1 MVESKRDQLPD
12 RKPVRAATWRGVIF
26 NSVLARV
33 ARFCVRRKWIVVFA
47 IWVPVLLVVNILAG
61 AAGSAFSTDFTP
73 PESESADVI
82 DQIQA
87 VSPERAGFTGQVV
100 FAAPQGVDDPE
111 VVDAMNG
118 LFAKIDQLE
127 GIEVISPYE
136 SRGQV
141 SADGTIAFAQLNIT
155 DRNQTE
161 FLDLADK
168 IKALDAPI
176 TGGPAEIDGLTIEYG
191 GDVFGEFELPASEL
205 YGLIAAMIILILAFG
220 SVLAMGLPIGTAIVG
235 LVTGAGLVTL
245 ASHAISMPDFTVQ
258 MTAMI
263 GLGVGID
270 YALFIVQRYR
280 EGLHHGLDVD
290 DAIVDAIDTAGR
302 AVLFAGSAVLISL
315 CGMFL
320 MGLAFMNGLAVGAIT
335 GVLMMMAASL
345 TLLPAFLA
353 IVRHRVNTTTRA
365 ALAAVSIFIIGAIVG
380 VLTEN
385 LVPFLIGVVL
395 VVALYAGSF
404 AIPALRAPLPHRTPK
419 PNDQTFW
426 YKWSR
431 FVQHRPWP
439 VLIGATGFLVLL
451 TVPLFSIRL
460 GFGDTGNLPQTQT
473 ARRAYDLLADGF
485 GPGVGGPII
494 VTVAGDAAK
503 DQARLDAFAATIAAA
518 DGVAQVPPPQVAPLT
533 PDLALIQV
541 TPAQSPQDAATERL
555 VNDLREDIIPASG
568 LDAKVGGWTAGG
580 IDFSQYLGRRLPVLI
595 GAVLI
600 LSFIL
605 LMAVFRSLLVPV
617 KAVILNLLSIGAA
630 YGGLVAIFQ
639 WGWGKSL
646 IGVDK
651 TGPIEPWIP
660 MMMFAIV
667 FGLSMDYEVFLL
679 SRIKEHYDKRR
690 NNAVAVADGLA
701 ATARVITAAALIMV
715 CVFLSFVIG
724 DDRSLKMFG
733 LGLAIAVAVD
743 ATVVR
748 MLLVPATMELLGD
761 RNWWLPKWIDRLL
774 PNIDVEGQHVDGYS
788 EESDESDEAVPI
800 SVGG

>member
-1 MVESKRDQLPD
+1 MTGLLDQ
-12 RKPVRAATWRGVIF
+12 
-26 NSVLARV
+26 
-33 ARFCVRRKWIVVFA
+33 
-47 IWVPVLLVVNILAG
+47 
-61 AAGSAFSTDFTP
+61 
-73 PESESADVI
+73 
-82 DQIQA
+82 
-87 VSPERAGFTGQVV
+87 
-100 FAAPQGVDDPE
+100 
-111 VVDAMNG
+111 
-118 LFAKIDQLE
+118 IDQLD
-127 GIEVISPYE
+127 GIEVVSPY
-136 SRGQV
+136 SDQAARQI
-141 SADGTIAFAQLNIT
+141 SQDGTIAFAQLNIT
-155 DRNQTE
+155 DRDQTQ
-161 FLDLADK
+161 FIALADSV
-168 IKALDAPI
+168 KALDDPI
-176 TGGPAEIDGLTIEYG
+176 SEGSGAIDGLTIEYG
-191 GDVFGEFELPASEL
+191 GDVFGEFEFPASEA

-220 SVLAMGLPIGTAIVG
+220 SVLAMGLPLLTALFG
-235 LVTGAGLVTL
+235 LFTGAGLVTL
-245 ASHAISMPDFTVQ
+245 ASHLTSMPDFTVQ

-270 YALFIVQRYR
+270 YALFIVQRFR
-280 EGLHHGLDVD
+280 EGLGNGLDVD
-290 DAIVDAIDTAGR
+290 DAIVEAIDTSGR
-302 AVLFAGSAVLISL
+302 AVLFAGTAVLISL

-320 MGLAFMNGLAVGAIT
+320 MGLAFMNGLAIGAIT
-335 GVLMMMAASL
+335 GVLMMVAASL

-353 IVRHRVNTTTRA
+353 IIRTRVNETTRA
-365 ALAAVSIFIIGAIVG
+365 ALAAVSLFILGAVVGIVTGSFPIFGIG
-380 VLTEN
+380 VL
-385 LVPFLIGVVL
+385 LAVV
-395 VVALYAGSF
+395 VYAASF
-404 AIPALRAPLPHRTPK
+404 KVRSLRRTIPHRAHK

-431 FVQHRPWP
+431 VVQHRPWP

-451 TVPLFSIRL
+451 TVPLFSIRM
-460 GFGDTGNLPQTQT
+460 GFGDTGNLPETQT
-473 ARRAYDLLADGF
+473 ARRAYDLLAEGF

-494 VTVAGDAAK
+494 VTVTGDAAA
-503 DQARLDAFAATIAAA
+503 DMPRLQAFADTIAQA
-518 DGVAQVPPPQVAPLT
+518 DGVAQTPPPGVAPLA
-533 PDLALIQV
+533 PGLALIQV
-541 TPAQSPQDAATERL
+541 FPAQTPQDAATENL
-555 VNDLREDIIPASG
+555 VNDLRNDIIPASG

-580 IDFSQYLGRRLPVLI
+580 IDFSNYLSRRLLYLI

-600 LSFIL
+600 LSFVL

-639 WGWGKSL
+639 WGWGKQL

-679 SRIKEHYDKRR
+679 SRMKEHYDKSRD
-690 NNAVAVADGLA
+690 NAVAVADGLA

-761 RNWWLPKWIDRLL
+761 RNWWIPKWIDRIL
-774 PNIDVEGQHVDGYS
+774 PHIDVEGHHAEGFTDTDAQPVH
-788 EESDESDEAVPI
+788 AQR
-800 SVGG
+800 

>member
-1 MVESKRDQLPD
+1 M
-12 RKPVRAATWRGVIF
+12 
-26 NSVLARV
+26 LARL

-47 IWVPVLLVVNILAG
+47 IWVPLLIVVNIAAG

-73 PESESADVI
+73 PDSESADVI
-82 DQIQA
+82 EQIQA

-100 FAAPQGVDDPE
+100 YRAEQGVTDPTVRATME
-111 VVDAMNG
+111 G
-118 LFAKIDQLE
+118 LFAQIDELE
-127 GIEVISPYE
+127 GVEVVSPYSPE
-136 SRGQV
+136 AQGQV
-141 SADGTIAFAQLNIT
+141 NQDGTIVFAQLNIT
-155 DRNQTE
+155 DRDQTQ
-161 FLDLADK
+161 FLAFAEEVQ
-168 IKALDAPI
+168 ALDDPI
-176 TGGPAEIDGLTIEYG
+176 TEGGGRVDGLTIEYG
-191 GDVFGEFELPASEL
+191 GEVFGEFELPASEL

-235 LVTGAGLVTL
+235 LLTGIGLVTL
-245 ASHAISMPDFTVQ
+245 ASHAISMPDFTAQ

-280 EGLHHGLDVD
+280 EGLQHGLDVEN
-290 DAIVDAIDTAGR
+290 AIVDAIDTSGR
-302 AVLFAGSAVLISL
+302 AVLFAGTAVLISL

-335 GVLMMMAASL
+335 GVLLMMAASI
-345 TLLPAFLA
+345 TLLPAFLS
-353 IVRHRVNTTTRA
+353 ICGTRVNGTTRA
-365 ALAAVSIFIIGAIVG
+365 ALLAVVIFILGAIVG
-380 VLTEN
+380 V
-385 LVPFLIGVVL
+385 VSKHPAPFLAAVVL
-395 VVALYAGSF
+395 AIVVYAVSF
-404 AIPALRAPLPHRTPK
+404 KVPALRQLLPHRHPK

-431 FVQHRPWP
+431 FIQHRPWP
-439 VLIGATGFLVLL
+439 VLVGAAGFLILL

-460 GFGDTGNLPQTQT
+460 GFGDTGNLPERQT
-473 ARRAYDLLADGF
+473 ARRAYDLLAEGF

-494 VTVAGDAAK
+494 VTVTGDAAG
-503 DQARLDAFAATIAAA
+503 DQAALDAFAADLAAA
-518 DGVAQVPPPQVAPLT
+518 DGVAQAPPPQVAQLAPE
-533 PDLALIQV
+533 LALIQV
-541 TPAQSPQDAATERL
+541 FPAQTPQDAETEQL
-555 VNDLREDIIPASG
+555 VKTLRSEIIPASG

-580 IDFSQYLGRRLPVLI
+580 IDFSDYLGRRLPVLI

-605 LMAVFRSLLVPV
+605 LMAVFRSLLVPI

-679 SRIKEHYDKRR
+679 SRMKEHYDKSR
-690 NNAVAVADGLA
+690 NNAIAVADGLA

-761 RNWWLPKWIDRLL
+761 RNWWIPKWIDRIL
-774 PNIDVEGQHVDGYS
+774 PNIDVEGHHVEGYVDDPR
-788 EESDESDEAVPI
+788 DELVPV
-800 SVGG
+800 SADD

>member
-1 MVESKRDQLPD
+1 M
-12 RKPVRAATWRGVIF
+12 
-26 NSVLARV
+26 LARL
-33 ARFCVRRKWIVVFA
+33 ARWCVNHKWIVVFG
-47 IWVPVLLVVNILAG
+47 IWLPILVAANVVAG

-73 PESESADVI
+73 PDSESADVV

-87 VSPERAGFTGQVV
+87 VSPERAGFTGQMV
-100 FAAPQGVDDPE
+100 FRATQGVDDPT
-111 VVDAMNG
+111 VKAAMQDLFTNVDAFDG
-118 LFAKIDQLE
+118 V
-127 GIEVISPYE
+127 EVESPYDAP
-136 SRGQV
+136 SQV
-141 SADGTIAFAQLNIT
+141 DASGTIAFAQLNIT
-155 DRNQTE
+155 DRDQTQ
-161 FLDLADK
+161 FLDFATQVE
-168 IKALDAPI
+168 ALDDDI
-176 TGGPAEIDGLTIEYG
+176 VDGPGKIDGLTIEYG
-191 GDVFGEFELPASEL
+191 GDVFGEFEFPASEA

-220 SVLAMGLPIGTAIVG
+220 SVLAMGLPIGTAVIG
-235 LVTGAGLVTL
+235 LATGAALVTSV
-245 ASHAISMPDFTVQ
+245 SHLLSMPDFTVQ

-270 YALFIVQRYR
+270 YALFIVQRFR
-280 EGLHHGLDVD
+280 EGLQNRLDVD
-290 DAIVDAIDTAGR
+290 NAIVDAIDTSGR

-353 IVRHRVNTTTRA
+353 IVGTRVNETTRG
-365 ALAAVSIFIIGAIVG
+365 ALIAVVAFILGAIA
-380 VLTEN
+380 
-385 LVPFLIGVVL
+385 GVVAGNAAIFL
-395 VVALYAGSF
+395 VGLLPTVIILLWRTKDGLWRALLKR
-404 AIPALRAPLPHRTPK
+404 PAPLPYPKALTARLPHRHPK

-426 YKWSR
+426 FKWSR
-431 FVQHRPWP
+431 FIQHRPWP
-439 VLIGATGFLVLL
+439 VLIGAAGFLVLL

-460 GFGDTGNLPQTQT
+460 GFGDTGNLPEKQT
-473 ARRAYDLLADGF
+473 ARRAYDLLAEGF

-494 VTVAGDAAK
+494 VTITGDAVS
-503 DQARLDAFAATIAAA
+503 DMPRLQQFAATIGAA
-518 DGVAQVPPPQVAPLT
+518 DGVATSPPPQVVPMA

-541 TPAQSPQDAATERL
+541 FPAQTPQDAATENL
-555 VNDLREDIIPASG
+555 VSELRDEMIPASG

-580 IDFSQYLGRRLPVLI
+580 IDFANYLAQRLPVLI
-595 GAVLI
+595 GVVLI

-605 LMAVFRSLLVPV
+605 LMAVFRSLLVPI

-639 WGWGKSL
+639 WGWGKAL

-679 SRIKEHYDKRR
+679 SRMKEHYDKSR
-690 NNAVAVADGLA
+690 NNALAVADGLA

-761 RNWWLPKWIDRLL
+761 RNWWIPKWIDRIL
-774 PNIDVEGQHVDGYS
+774 PNIDVEGHHGHLVDP
-788 EESDESDEAVPI
+788 EREPV

>member
-1 MVESKRDQLPD
+1 M
-12 RKPVRAATWRGVIF
+12 
-26 NSVLARV
+26 LARV
-33 ARFCVRRKWIVVFA
+33 ARFCVRRKWLVVFGVW
-47 IWVPVLLVVNILAG
+47 IPLLLVVNVLSG

-73 PESESADVI
+73 PDSESADVV
-82 DQIQA
+82 DQLQA
-87 VSPERAGFTGQVV
+87 VNPERAGFTGQVV
-100 FAAPQGVDDPE
+100 FRADQGVDDPE
-111 VVDAMNG
+111 VVAAMTG
-118 LFAKIDQLE
+118 LFAQIDELD
-127 GIEVISPYE
+127 GIEVVSPYSE
-136 SRGQV
+136 QAQGQI

-155 DRNQTE
+155 DRDQTD
-161 FLDLADK
+161 FLDLAEK
-168 IKALDAPI
+168 IEAFDDPI
-176 TGGPAEIDGLTIEYG
+176 TEGSGAIDGLTIEYG
-191 GDVFGEFELPASEL
+191 GDVFGEFELPASEA

-235 LVTGAGLVTL
+235 LATGTALVTL
-245 ASHAISMPDFTVQ
+245 VSHVVSMPDFTVQ

-280 EGLHHGLDVD
+280 EGLQHGLGVD
-290 DAIVDAIDTAGR
+290 DAIVEAIDTSGR
-302 AVLFAGSAVLISL
+302 AVMFAGTAVLISL

-353 IVRHRVNTTTRA
+353 IVGRRVNETTRA
-365 ALAAVSIFIIGAIVG
+365 ALAAVAIFIVGAIVAVTAKSLLVFG
-380 VLTEN
+380 V
-385 LVPFLIGVVL
+385 GVVL
-395 VVALYAGSF
+395 TIAVFALSFVVRSMRVP
-404 AIPALRAPLPHRTPK
+404 IPKRPHKR
-419 PNDQTFW
+419 NEETFW

-431 FVQHRPWP
+431 VIQHRPWP
-439 VLIGATGFLVLL
+439 VLVGATGFLVLL
-451 TVPLFSIRL
+451 TLPLFSIRL
-460 GFGDTGNLPQTQT
+460 GFGDTGNLPERQT

-485 GPGVGGPII
+485 GPGIGGPIV
-494 VTVAGDAAK
+494 VTVAGEAAA
-503 DQARLDAFAATIAAA
+503 DQVALQAFADSIAAA
-518 DGVAQVPPPQVAPLT
+518 DGVAQTPPPQVVPVA

-541 TPAQSPQDAATERL
+541 FPAQTPQDAATERL
-555 VNDLREDIIPASG
+555 VNELRDTVIPASG

-580 IDFSQYLGRRLPVLI
+580 IDFSHYLGQRLPLLI
-595 GAVLI
+595 AAVLV
-600 LSFIL
+600 LSFLL
-605 LMAVFRSLLVPV
+605 LMAVFRSLLVPI
-617 KAVILNLLSIGAA
+617 KAVVLNLLSIGAA

-639 WGWGKSL
+639 WGWGKQL

-651 TGPIEPWIP
+651 NGPIEPWIP

-679 SRIKEHYDKRR
+679 SRMKEHYDKSRD
-690 NNAVAVADGLA
+690 NAVAVADGLA

-761 RNWWLPKWIDRLL
+761 RNWWIPKWIDRIL
-774 PNIDVEGQHVDGYS
+774 PNIDVEGHHVEGFVDDDVTEGIPNS
-788 EESDESDEAVPI
+788 EGE
-800 SVGG
+800 

>member
-1 MVESKRDQLPD
+1 M
-12 RKPVRAATWRGVIF
+12 
-26 NSVLARV
+26 LARL
-33 ARFCVRRKWIVVFA
+33 ARFCVRRKWFVVFA
-47 IWVPVLLVVNILAG
+47 IWIPLLIAVNVAAG
-61 AAGSAFSTDFTP
+61 AAGSAFSTEFTP
-73 PESESADVI
+73 PDSESADVI
-82 DQIQA
+82 DQLES

-100 FAAPQGVDDPE
+100 FQADQGVDDPA
-111 VVDAMNG
+111 VRSAMEA
-118 LFAKIDQLE
+118 LFGKIDALD
-127 GIEVISPYE
+127 GIEVISPYLTQ
-136 SRGQV
+136 GQIDQ
-141 SADGTIAFAQLNIT
+141 SGTIAFAQLNIT
-155 DRNQTE
+155 DREQTD
-161 FLDLADK
+161 FLALADEVQD
-168 IKALDAPI
+168 LDDPI
-176 TGGPAEIDGLTIEYG
+176 TEGDGKVDGLTIEYG
-191 GDVFGEFELPASEL
+191 GDVFGEFEFPASEL

-235 LVTGAGLVTL
+235 LATGAGLVTL
-245 ASHAISMPDFTVQ
+245 ASHTLSMPDFTVQ

-270 YALFIVQRYR
+270 YALFIVQRFR
-280 EGLHHGLDVD
+280 EGLQHGLDVD
-290 DAIVDAIDTAGR
+290 DAIVDAIDTSGR
-302 AVLFAGSAVLISL
+302 AVLFAGTAVLISL

-320 MGLAFMNGLAVGAIT
+320 MGLAFMNGLAIGAIT

-353 IVRHRVNTTTRA
+353 IVRRRVNVTTRA
-365 ALAAVSIFIIGAIVG
+365 ALAAVAIFILGAIVG
-380 VLTEN
+380 VVTSDP
-385 LVPFLIGVVL
+385 VPFLIGVAVAAVL
-395 VVALYAGSF
+395 FAVSF
-404 AIPALRAPLPHRTPK
+404 AVPALRKAIPHRTPK

-431 FVQHRPWP
+431 FIQHRPWP
-439 VLIGATGFLVLL
+439 VLIGAAGFLILL
-451 TVPLFSIRL
+451 TVPLFSIRM
-460 GFGDTGNLPQTQT
+460 GFGDTGNLSKDQT
-473 ARRAYDLLADGF
+473 ARRAYDMLADGF

-494 VTVAGDAAK
+494 ITVAGDAAS
-503 DQARLDAFAATIAAA
+503 DDATLQAFATTIAGV
-518 DGVAQVPPPQVAPLT
+518 DGVALAPPPQVAPMT
-533 PDLALIQV
+533 PELALIQV
-541 TPAQSPQDAATERL
+541 FPAETPQSAATERL
-555 VNDLREDIIPASG
+555 VKELRSDVIPASG
-568 LDAKVGGWTAGG
+568 LDAKIGGWTASG
-580 IDFSQYLGRRLPVLI
+580 IDFSDYLGRRLPLLI

-605 LMAVFRSLLVPV
+605 LMAVFRSLLVPI

-646 IGVDK
+646 IGVDT

-679 SRIKEHYDKRR
+679 SRMKEHYDKTRD
-690 NNAVAVADGLA
+690 NAVAVADGLA

-733 LGLAIAVAVD
+733 MGLAIAVAVD

-761 RNWWLPKWIDRLL
+761 RNWWIPKWLDRIL
-774 PNIDVEGQHVDGYS
+774 PNIDVEGHHVEGYVDDV
-788 EESDESDEAVPI
+788 DETAPAAV
-800 SVGG
+800 GD

>member
-1 MVESKRDQLPD
+1 M
-12 RKPVRAATWRGVIF
+12 
-26 NSVLARV
+26 LARL

-47 IWVPVLLVVNILAG
+47 IWVPLLIVVNIASG

-73 PESESADVI
+73 PDSESADVI
-82 DQIQA
+82 EQIQA

-100 FAAPQGVDDPE
+100 YRAEQGVADPAIQT
-111 VVDAMNG
+111 AMEG
-118 LFAKIDQLE
+118 LFAQIDELD
-127 GIEVISPYE
+127 GVEVVSPY
-136 SRGQV
+136 SPDAQGQV
-141 SADGTIAFAQLNIT
+141 NQDGTIAFAQLNIT
-155 DRNQTE
+155 DRDQTE
-161 FLDLADK
+161 FLAFADEVQ
-168 IKALDAPI
+168 ALDDGI
-176 TGGPAEIDGLTIEYG
+176 TEGSGRVDGLTVEYG
-191 GDVFGEFELPASEL
+191 GEVFGEFELPASEA

-220 SVLAMGLPIGTAIVG
+220 SVLAMGLPIGTAIIG
-235 LVTGAGLVTL
+235 LATGTAVVTV
-245 ASHAISMPDFTVQ
+245 ASHVISMPDFTVQ

-270 YALFIVQRYR
+270 YALFIVQRFR
-280 EGLHHGLDVD
+280 EGLQHGLDVD
-290 DAIVDAIDTAGR
+290 DAIVDAIDTSGR
-302 AVLFAGSAVLISL
+302 AVLFAGTAVLISL

-353 IVRHRVNTTTRA
+353 IVRTRVNQTTRA
-365 ALAAVSIFIIGAIVG
+365 ALISVAIFIIGAIVA

-385 LVPFLIGVVL
+385 PAPLLLGVVGAI
-395 VVALYAGSF
+395 VVYAISF
-404 AIPALRAPLPHRTPK
+404 AVKPLRVPLPHRHPK

-431 FVQHRPWP
+431 VIQHRPWP
-439 VLIGATGFLVLL
+439 VLIGAAGFLILL
-451 TVPLFSIRL
+451 TVPLFSIRM
-460 GFGDTGNLPQTQT
+460 GFGDTGNLPERQT
-473 ARRAYDLLADGF
+473 ARRAYDLLAEGF
-485 GPGVGGPII
+485 GPGVGGPIVI
-494 VTVAGDAAK
+494 TVAGDAAA
-503 DQARLDAFAATIAAA
+503 DMPRLQEFAATIATA
-518 DGVAQVPPPQVAPLT
+518 DGVAEVPPPQVVPMAA
-533 PDLALIQV
+533 DLALIQV
-541 TPAQSPQDAATERL
+541 FPAATPQDAATEQL
-555 VNDLREDIIPASG
+555 VSDLRGDIIPASG

-580 IDFSQYLGRRLPVLI
+580 IDFANYLSQRLPVLI

-605 LMAVFRSLLVPV
+605 LMAVFRSLLVPI

-639 WGWGKSL
+639 WGWGKQL

-651 TGPIEPWIP
+651 NGPIEPWIP

-679 SRIKEHYDKRR
+679 SRMKEHYDKSR

-761 RNWWLPKWIDRLL
+761 RNWWIPKWIDRIL
-774 PNIDVEGQHVDGYS
+774 PRIDVEGHHVEGYVDA
-788 EESDESDEAVPI
+788 ETDDRVPV
-800 SVGG
+800 SAGD